1 MRRSS
6 RSLYEY
12 VHEPSLSLRHTID
25 NYYLR
30 SEPISVPSSTKFF
43 SNLIYLVQ
51 SKTVTKILP
60 RKPTEVSSPL
70 NGRHN
75 TRYMRMRVHER
86 YIGTLFTRL
95 SNSVVLLFICLHLFH
110 TPEAGTPTTHSP
122 KKTSLPALV
131 LFFISI
137 SGRRERSS
145 KPEISCILQYVY
157 ILYIHIIYAN
167 FLYVGARE
175 TV

>member
-43 SNLIYLVQ
+43 SNSIYLVQ

-60 RKPTEVSSPL
+60 QKPTEMSSPL

-75 TRYMRMRVHER
+75 TACMRMRVHER
-86 YIGTLFTRL
+86 YIGTLFKRL

-110 TPEAGTPTTHSP
+110 TPDAGTPSTHSP
-122 KKTSLPALV
+122 KKTSLPA
-131 LFFISI
+131 
-137 SGRRERSS
+137 RSS
-145 KPEISCILQYVY
+145 YSLFLLAAVENVPANPKFHAYCSMYNIHY
-157 ILYIHIIYAN
+157 IYI
-167 FLYVGARE
+167 
-175 TV
+175 